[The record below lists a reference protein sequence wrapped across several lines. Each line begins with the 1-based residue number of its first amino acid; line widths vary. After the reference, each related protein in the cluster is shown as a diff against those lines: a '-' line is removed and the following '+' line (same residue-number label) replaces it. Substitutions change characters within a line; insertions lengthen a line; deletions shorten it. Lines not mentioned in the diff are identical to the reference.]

1 MDRYILLAERLGA
14 FLAQAIT
21 GNLEEISIRYSGRIA
36 EWKTD
41 LIRNGAIKGILN
53 LMLSERANLVNAAS
67 LAQERGLQVHETKN
81 TETLGGWT
89 GNVLSLLVKTNH
101 KEMLVKGAILHGRS
115 PRLLAVDGI
124 GVEETLEH
132 DIVYL
137 ENRDVPGVIGKVG
150 TVLGSHKVNIANFAL
165 GPRPGEGSDAI
176 AVVQVD
182 TKVPEAALAEL
193 RKIDAVK
200 LAKTMRF

>member
-1 MDRYILLAERLGA
+1 M
-14 FLAQAIT
+14 
-21 GNLEEISIRYSGRIA
+21 
-36 EWKTD
+36 
-41 LIRNGAIKGILN
+41 N

-89 GNVLSLLVKTNH
+89 GNVLSLLVKTNQ

-115 PRLLAVDGI
+115 PRLLAVDDI
-124 GVEETLEH
+124 DVEAPLEH

-137 ENRDVPGVIGKVG
+137 ENRDLPGVIGKVG
-150 TVLGSHKVNIANFAL
+150 TVLCSPKCNIAHFAL
-165 GPRPGEGSDAI
+165 GRRACEGSDAI

-182 TKVPEAALAEL
+182 TKVPEAA
-193 RKIDAVK
+193 R
-200 LAKTMRF
+200 